1 MLPPKKSRP
10 RRRSGG
16 MAGGSLFALSL
27 VAGAVIGTFYRE
39 SSIGF
44 LVGLGVGTA
53 LLLLVWLLDRRA

>member
-1 MLPPKKSRP
+1 
-10 RRRSGG
+10 